1 MLNESLQ
8 IISMVLCIVG
18 VLQVIVGPKR
28 WRSSVFFPIV
38 FYIALFNYAIA
49 ILLGLRLEGHPGKLV
64 HYVLVA
70 SSFFE
75 FVSGY
80 TLSFFCHQVADS
92 LSGSAA

>member
-38 FYIALFNYAIA
+38 FYIALFN
-49 ILLGLRLEGHPGKLV
+49 PKL
-64 HYVLVA
+64 
-70 SSFFE
+70 S
-75 FVSGY
+75 
-80 TLSFFCHQVADS
+80 TN
-92 LSGSAA
+92 